1 MTYNPSTHHRR
12 SIRLKG
18 YDYSQEGLYFITLC
32 TQNRAC
38 LFGKIENGKM
48 ILNDAGQIA
57 NECWLNI
64 SNHFPNVML
73 HEFIIMPNHVHGIIQ
88 LVGANN
94 YSPEKISSEFSSP
107 ENISQELNSSEL
119 NSPANNSPKINSPE
133 NNLSENQLTKIGNN
147 HLDGVGNDLNEIR
160 VGNVSKNDFLNN
172 HGAKNDGVEN
182 HGAKNVSINHG
193 AKNVSINHGAKNV
206 SPLRGHSPSKTIGS
220 IVRGYKIGV
229 TNWFRYN
236 GNMEKIWQR
245 NYWEHIIRHEQ
256 SYHRIA
262 EYIINNPAKWEKDSL
277 K

>member
-1 MTYNPSTHHRR
+1 MTYNPSSHHRR
-12 SIRLKG
+12 SIRMKG
-18 YDYSQEGLYFITLC
+18 YDYSKEGLYFIALC

-48 ILNDAGQIA
+48 MLNDAGQIA

-64 SNHFPNVML
+64 PNHFPNVIL

-94 YSPEKISSEFSSP
+94 YSPQMISSEF
-107 ENISQELNSSEL
+107 

-133 NNLSENQLTKIGNN
+133 NNLAENQLTKIGNN
-147 HLDGVGNDLNEIR
+147 HLDGVGNDLND
-160 VGNVSKNDFLNN
+160 NHSN
-172 HGAKNDGVEN
+172 HGAKNDGV
-182 HGAKNVSINHG
+182 GNHG

-236 GNMEKIWQR
+236 GNSEKIWQR
-245 NYWEHIIRHEQ
+245 NYWEHIIRDEQ
-256 SYHRIA
+256 SCHRIA
-262 EYIINNPAKWEKDSL
+262 EYIINNPAKWDIDSL

>member
-1 MTYNPSTHHRR
+1 MTYTPSNHHRR

-32 TQNRAC
+32 TQNRAN
-38 LFGKIENGKM
+38 LFGKIENKEM
-48 ILNDAGQIA
+48 SLNDAGRIA

-64 SNHFPNVML
+64 PNHFPNVIL
-73 HEFIIMPNHVHGIIQ
+73 HEFIIMPNHVHGIIE

-94 YSPEKISSEFSSP
+94 YSPDK
-107 ENISQELNSSEL
+107 ISQEF
-119 NSPANNSPKINSPE
+119 NSPE
-133 NNLSENQLTKIGNN
+133 NNLPENQLTKIGNN
-147 HLDGVGNDLNEIR
+147 HLNGVGNDLNEI
-160 VGNVSKNDFLNN
+160 
-172 HGAKNDGVEN
+172 GAKNDGV
-182 HGAKNVSINHG
+182 GNHG

-236 GNMEKIWQR
+236 GNSEKIWQR
-245 NYWEHIIRHEQ
+245 NYWEHIIRDEQ
-256 SYHRIA
+256 SCHRIA
-262 EYIINNPAKWEKDSL
+262 EYIINNPAKWDVDSL

>member
-1 MTYNPSTHHRR
+1 MTYNPSSHHRR

-32 TQNRAC
+32 TQNRVC
-38 LFGKIENGKM
+38 LFGKIENEKM
-48 ILNDAGQIA
+48 MLNDAGRIA

-64 SNHFPNVML
+64 PNHFPNVIL

-94 YSPEKISSEFSSP
+94 YSPQMISSEFSSP
-107 ENISQELNSSEL
+107 EKISQELNSSEL
-119 NSPANNSPKINSPE
+119 NSPANNSPKINSPEKISPE

-147 HLDGVGNDLNEIR
+147 HLDGVGNDLN
-160 VGNVSKNDFLNN
+160 DN
-172 HGAKNDGVEN
+172 H
-182 HGAKNVSINHG
+182 SNHG

-236 GNMEKIWQR
+236 GNSEKIWQR
-245 NYWEHIIRHEQ
+245 NYWEHIIRDEQ
-256 SYHRIA
+256 SCHRIA
-262 EYIINNPAKWEKDSL
+262 EYIINNPAKWDVDSL

>member
-1 MTYNPSTHHRR
+1 MTYNPSSHHRR

-48 ILNDAGQIA
+48 SLNDAGQIA

-64 SNHFPNVML
+64 PNHFPNVIL

-94 YSPEKISSEFSSP
+94 YSPEKIS
-107 ENISQELNSSEL
+107 QELNSSEF
-119 NSPANNSPKINSPE
+119 NSCVNNSPKINLPEINSPA

-147 HLDGVGNDLNEIR
+147 HLDGVGNDLND
-160 VGNVSKNDFLNN
+160 NHSN
-172 HGAKNDGVEN
+172 HGAN
-182 HGAKNVSINHG
+182 
-193 AKNVSINHGAKNV
+193 NVSINHGAKNV

-236 GNMEKIWQR
+236 GNSEKIWQR
-245 NYWEHIIRHEQ
+245 NYWEHIIRDEQ
-256 SYHRIA
+256 SCHRIA
-262 EYIINNPAKWEKDSL
+262 EYIINNPAKWDVDSL

>member
-1 MTYNPSTHHRR
+1 MIYNPSSHHRR

-38 LFGKIENGKM
+38 LFGKIEDGKM
-48 ILNDAGQIA
+48 MLNDAGRIA

-64 SNHFPNVML
+64 PNHFPNVIL

-107 ENISQELNSSEL
+107 EKISQELNSSEL
-119 NSPANNSPKINSPE
+119 NSPE
-133 NNLSENQLTKIGNN
+133 YNLSENQLTKIGNN
-147 HLDGVGNDLNEIR
+147 HLDGVGNDLND
-160 VGNVSKNDFLNN
+160 NHSN
-172 HGAKNDGVEN
+172 HGAN
-182 HGAKNVSINHG
+182 
-193 AKNVSINHGAKNV
+193 NVSINHGAKNV

-236 GNMEKIWQR
+236 GNSEKIWQR

-262 EYIINNPAKWEKDSL
+262 EYIINNPAKWDVDSL

>member
-1 MTYNPSTHHRR
+1 MTYNPSSHHRR

-32 TQNRAC
+32 AQNRVC

-48 ILNDAGQIA
+48 MLNDAGRIA

-64 SNHFPNVML
+64 PNHFPNVIL

-107 ENISQELNSSEL
+107 EKISQELNSSEF
-119 NSPANNSPKINSPE
+119 NSPEKISPE

-147 HLDGVGNDLNEIR
+147 HLDGVGNNLND
-160 VGNVSKNDFLNN
+160 NHSN
-172 HGAKNDGVEN
+172 HGAN
-182 HGAKNVSINHG
+182 
-193 AKNVSINHGAKNV
+193 NVSINHGAKNV
-206 SPLRGHSPSKTIGS
+206 SPLRGHSPSKTVGS

-236 GNMEKIWQR
+236 GNSEKIWQR
-245 NYWEHIIRHEQ
+245 NYWEHIIRDEQ
-256 SYHRIA
+256 SCHRIA
-262 EYIINNPAKWEKDSL
+262 EYIINNPAKWDVDSL